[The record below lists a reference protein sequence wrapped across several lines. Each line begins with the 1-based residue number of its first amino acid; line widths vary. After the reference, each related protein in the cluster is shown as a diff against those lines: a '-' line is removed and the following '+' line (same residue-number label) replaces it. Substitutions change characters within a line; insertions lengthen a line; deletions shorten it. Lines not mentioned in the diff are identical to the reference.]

1 VLAQEG
7 PVVLAAER
15 RANKQIASALFM
27 SVHTVEAH
35 LTRVYRKLG
44 IHSRGE
50 LASRLA
56 RQADAES
63 KQPEVAAKQ

>member
-1 VLAQEG
+1 VAR
-7 PVVLAAER
+7 LAAEG
-15 RANKQIASALFM
+15 RANKEIAAALFM

-50 LASRLA
+50 LAGRLA
-56 RQADAES
+56 PADAPAKATETPV
-63 KQPEVAAKQ
+63 KQ